1 MAKIIAIANQK
12 GGVGKTTTA
21 VNLSASLAAAHMKT
35 VLVDCDPQANT
46 TSGLGYSKQ
55 LERKSLYHLLS
66 GEVSWSQVFLE
77 TEVENLSLVSADKNL
92 TGALLELVSVDH
104 REYRLKEVLEPIH
117 EKYDFI
123 LLDCPPSLNLL
134 TLNALVAANTIL
146 IPMQCE
152 YFSLEGVSEMLETV
166 EQIKSR
172 WNPKL
177 VLEGILLTMF
187 DERTNLS
194 HQVAEDI
201 RAFFQ
206 DKVFETVIPRNVRL
220 AESPSYGRPIIQYD
234 IKSKGAMR
242 YIQLAKEVINNGKK
256 GPWQGN

>member
-21 VNLSASLAAAHMKT
+21 VNLAASLASSHMKT

-55 LERKSLYHLLS
+55 LARKSLYHLLS
-66 GEVSWSQVFLE
+66 GEAFWSQALLE
-77 TEVENLSLVSADKNL
+77 TEVENLNLVSADKNL
-92 TGALLELVSVDH
+92 TGALLELVSVDR
-104 REYRLKEVLEPIH
+104 REYLLKEVLEPIH
-117 EKYDFI
+117 ENYDFI

-134 TLNALVAANTIL
+134 TLNALVASDTIL

-177 VLEGILLTMF
+177 ALEGILLTMF

-201 RAFFQ
+201 RTFFQ

-220 AESPSYGRPIIQYD
+220 AESPSYGQPIIQYD
-234 IKSKGAMR
+234 IKSKGAVS
-242 YIQLAKEVINNGKK
+242 YIQLGKEVINNGKK
-256 GPWQGN
+256 GPWQGY

>member
-21 VNLSASLAAAHMKT
+21 VNLAASLASSHMKT

-55 LERKSLYHLLS
+55 LARKSLYHLLS
-66 GEVSWSQVFLE
+66 GEAFWSQALLE
-77 TEVENLSLVSADKNL
+77 TEVENLNLVSADKNL
-92 TGALLELVSVDH
+92 TGALLELVSVDR
-104 REYRLKEVLEPIH
+104 REYLLKEVLEPIH
-117 EKYDFI
+117 ENYDFI

-134 TLNALVAANTIL
+134 TLNALVATDTIL

-177 VLEGILLTMF
+177 ALEGILLTMF

-201 RAFFQ
+201 RAFFR

-220 AESPSYGRPIIQYD
+220 AESPSYGQSIIQYD
-234 IKSKGAMR
+234 IKSKGAAS
-242 YIQLAKEVINNGKK
+242 YIQLGKEVINNGKK
-256 GPWQGN
+256 GPWQGY

>member
-21 VNLSASLAAAHMKT
+21 VNLAASLAFAHMKT

-55 LERKSLYHLLS
+55 LARKSLYHLLS
-66 GEVSWSQVFLE
+66 GEVSWSQVLLE
-77 TEVENLSLVSADKNL
+77 TKVENLNLVSANKNL
-92 TGALLELVSVDH
+92 TGALLELVSIDN
-104 REYRLKEVLEPIH
+104 REYLLKEVLEPIN

-134 TLNALVAANTIL
+134 TLNALVAADTIL

-177 VLEGILLTMF
+177 ALEGILLTMF

-201 RAFFQ
+201 KAFFQ
-206 DKVFETVIPRNVRL
+206 DKVFETIIPRNVRL

-234 IKSKGAMR
+234 IKSKGAVR

-256 GPWQGN
+256 GPWQGY

>member
-1 MAKIIAIANQK
+1 LAKIIAIANQK

-21 VNLSASLAAAHMKT
+21 VNLAASLASSHMKT

-55 LERKSLYHLLS
+55 LARKSLYHLLS
-66 GEVSWSQVFLE
+66 GEAFWSQALLE
-77 TEVENLSLVSADKNL
+77 TEVENLNLVSADKNL
-92 TGALLELVSVDH
+92 TGALLELVSVDR
-104 REYRLKEVLEPIH
+104 REYLLKEVLEPIH
-117 EKYDFI
+117 ENYDFI

-134 TLNALVAANTIL
+134 TLNALVATDTIL

-177 VLEGILLTMF
+177 ALEGILLTMF

-201 RAFFQ
+201 RAFFR

-220 AESPSYGRPIIQYD
+220 AESPSYGQSIIQYD
-234 IKSKGAMR
+234 IKSKGAAS
-242 YIQLAKEVINNGKK
+242 YIQLGKEVINNGKK
-256 GPWQGN
+256 GPWQGY